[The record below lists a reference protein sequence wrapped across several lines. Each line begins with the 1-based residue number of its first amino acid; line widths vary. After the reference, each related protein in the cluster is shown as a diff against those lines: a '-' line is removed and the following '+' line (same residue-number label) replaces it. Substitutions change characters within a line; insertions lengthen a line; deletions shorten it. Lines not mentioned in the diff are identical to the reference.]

1 MKKTTLLTLLLTC
14 FAFSLSAQLWLEVG
28 GKAMFGLTGYLNS
41 NIANDNSHEY
51 QLNTAISYGG
61 VVGLNIGD
69 YSGINIEA
77 LFTKHQQDIIFLD
90 NLLGENL
97 TNSLEWDALD
107 LYLLYRF
114 YTPGGAYFELG
125 PKMTTVR
132 EIDQT
137 FGPTRLEDIDSK
149 YEDAYYSAVA
159 GLGSFLFGSE
169 VSTFKIGMRLEYALT
184 DLVSDEGEKDGF
196 PAYYRP
202 YDSYKPTNPFRATL
216 YLELS
221 FGVGGIAKSTCGR
234 RGFVFGSRYQ

>member
-1 MKKTTLLTLLLTC
+1 MKKANLLILLFSCVT
-14 FAFSLSAQLWLEVG
+14 FSLSAQLWLEVG

-51 QLNTAISYGG
+51 KLNTALTYGG

-69 YSGINIEA
+69 HSGINIEA
-77 LFTKHQQDIIFLD
+77 LFTKHQQDITFLD
-90 NLLGENL
+90 NLVGENFV
-97 TNSLEWDALD
+97 NSLEWDALD

-114 YTPGGAYFELG
+114 YTNGGAFFELG
-125 PKMTTVR
+125 PKMTAIR

-137 FGPTRLEDIDSK
+137 FGPTRLDTEGK
-149 YEDAYYSAVA
+149 YEDTYYSAVA

-169 VSTFKIGMRLEYALT
+169 ISTFKIGMRLEYALT
-184 DLVSDEGEKDGF
+184 DMVSSEGEKDGF
-196 PAYYRP
+196 PAFYRS
-202 YDSYKPTNPFRATL
+202 YDSYKPTNPFRATI

-234 RGFVFGSRYQ
+234 RGFVFGSRYR